1 MITPGTNRQVAVA
14 NAASLLASFC
24 GRAPDGVMQACQ
36 HDHSGDGEA
45 LVRMV
50 EQYAFPELLRQL
62 LDQADRR
69 ADYRPGGLDQVVR
82 NKIEELEARAREV
95 PAR

>member
-1 MITPGTNRQVAVA
+1 MTTPGVNRQIAVS

-24 GRAPDGVMQACQ
+24 GRTPDGVMQACQ

-50 EQYAFPELLRQL
+50 EQYAFPELLRDLQ
-62 LDQADRR
+62 RR
-69 ADYRPGGLDQVVR
+69 SSEQTTMNELAQQ
-82 NKIEELEARAREV
+82 KIEELEARAREV